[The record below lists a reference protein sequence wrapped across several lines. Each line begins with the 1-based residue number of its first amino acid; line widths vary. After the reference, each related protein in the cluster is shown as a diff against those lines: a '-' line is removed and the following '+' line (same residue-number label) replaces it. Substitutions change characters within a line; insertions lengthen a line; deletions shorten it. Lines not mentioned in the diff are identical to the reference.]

1 MEKKMLERDE
11 MIRILRDYGY
21 ERDYCV
27 NLDEMETED
36 IESELTTMEME
47 EGFYVEARREL
58 ITTKEQV
65 LELLDKQ
72 LEEMNNPKEY
82 FWEDVTTEYVE
93 SVLCNMMKFR
103 EKIRKAV
110 IPSPLPDLWGYTM
123 EFTEKKYKLILGRF
137 DVHCLAS
144 EEDDSF
150 SEISM
155 GFLGNYTLVL
165 LDTQTFMESEDSI
178 DSDEVCEEN
187 VLLLINSLYGGRRI
201 DDDFLRRFFRG

>member
-1 MEKKMLERDE
+1 
-11 MIRILRDYGY
+11 
-21 ERDYCV
+21 
-27 NLDEMETED
+27 METED

-187 VLLLINSLYGGRRI
+187 VLLLINSLYGGRII